1 MSNLPAVMNA
11 TQEDIKLLLAAQ
23 SHIGAKNAQTS
34 MTPYVYKRR
43 ADGVNLINLG
53 KTWEKIVLAARIIA
67 GIENPEDVVVI
78 SARQYGQRA
87 AHKFAHFTGCQA
99 IAGRFTPGT
108 FTNYIT
114 RSFRE
119 PRLII
124 VTDPLTDFQPIIESS
139 YVNVPVIA
147 LADVDA
153 NLKYV
158 DVAIPCNNKGK
169 HSIGL
174 VYWLLAREIL
184 RVRGTISRED
194 AWEVMVDLFFY
205 RDPEEAEKE
214 AEVAAEGAA
223 EGTENWTAPE
233 ADANWEVSGDAA
245 TGGFN
250 PALANVATA
259 NADAAGSSWADGEW
273 EQSGTATQTWADS
286 Q

>member
-34 MTPYVYKRR
+34 MTPYAYKRR

-67 GIENPEDVVVI
+67 GIETPEDVVVI

-99 IAGRFTPGT
+99 IA
-108 FTNYIT
+108 
-114 RSFRE
+114 E

-184 RVRGTISRED
+184 RLRGTISRED

-214 AEVAAEGAA
+214 AQV
-223 EGTENWTAPE
+223 
-233 ADANWEVSGDAA
+233 
-245 TGGFN
+245 
-250 PALANVATA
+250 
-259 NADAAGSSWADGEW
+259 AAGSSWADGEW
-273 EQSGTATQTWADS
+273 EQSGNATQTWADS
-286 Q
+286 QQVLFLTIS